1 MAREIQFN
9 LSADSEVAF
18 VQATDFAEKHMAHSA
33 PKILEFAAFNYV
45 RAARK
50 ATKSARK
57 NAKRKIVRLVKSRK
71 GEQRFGVIQL
81 SQKRPPRVR
90 LVLDRSIRTM
100 REVKRLDIAKV
111 PNVGA
116 AKGSWWGV
124 FSDLHKPGGKKG
136 PDVSRARRIGSMFHP
151 AIELTNKL
159 SYLLKIAP
167 NVDAIAK
174 MSAAKQLIVRAEIA
188 MEKAWK

>member
-1 MAREIQFN
+1 MARELNFKLTGN
-9 LSADSEVAF
+9 SETDF
-18 VQATDFAEKHMAHSA
+18 VKAVNFAEKHLSHSA

-50 ATKSARK
+50 VTKSARR
-57 NAKRKIVRLVKSRK
+57 NAKRKVVRLVKSRK

-100 REVKRLDIAKV
+100 REVKRLEIAKV

-136 PDVSRARRIGSMFHP
+136 PDVSRARRIGSLFHP
-151 AIELTNKL
+151 AIELTNRL

-167 NVDAIAK
+167 NVDMLAK
-174 MSAAKQLIVRAEIA
+174 TSAAKQLIARAEIA